1 MSNSASMH
9 TIRRYLSNTEQNPFD
24 PMVPLTRLKPE
35 FFQASLQLLKLQ
47 TQLRGYHFFTLHSS
61 LCCQSI
67 FIAAGRQF
75 P

>member
-47 TQLRGYHFFTLHSS
+47 TQLRGSFLHFTVINLHITC
-61 LCCQSI
+61 L
-67 FIAAGRQF
+67 F
-75 P
+75 PNTHGE